1 MFYVFKKTNR
11 KLITIVCGT
20 LSLIG
25 VMIGSLGGLE
35 VIWSLSDLFLG
46 IVILI
51 NLPVVLRLSGEVRK
65 LTDEYYG
72 NGQHKS

>member
-1 MFYVFKKTNR
+1 MWYIEFDRCY
-11 KLITIVCGT
+11 
-20 LSLIG
+20 IG
-25 VMIGSLGGLE
+25 AMGGLE

-72 NGQHKS
+72 NGQHKK